1 MGTGVCGT
9 ELVNFSTIR
18 YNTENKQKKGRA
30 ALSAFTPM
38 LAGNLCS
45 FVAACFTLMS
55 AWSRDRKR
63 IYLYQAAQCFILAI
77 ANVFFASVSGTTTF
91 LLCAAR
97 NCLVAWDRFTPRR
110 CALFVASV
118 AALGILSNNRG
129 VVGLIPVVTTAI
141 YTVACLYVKSSRAI
155 KLNLIV
161 NLALWTVYDLFIGD
175 YVSAGVDSVS
185 AGTAL
190 VSILRESKTD
200 SP

>member
-1 MGTGVCGT
+1 M
-9 ELVNFSTIR
+9 
-18 YNTENKQKKGRA
+18 
-30 ALSAFTPM
+30 SAFTPM

-118 AALGILSNNRG
+118 AALGIRAGPGAVGSGGLCGLSCLLFLVFLLSQFSVQEIVHTLLHFVAY
-129 VVGLIPVVTTAI
+129 VVFCSVLGTLSKPFQKALSVCA
-141 YTVACLYVKSSRAI
+141 RARER
-155 KLNLIV
+155 
-161 NLALWTVYDLFIGD
+161 
-175 YVSAGVDSVS
+175 DS
-185 AGTAL
+185 GK
-190 VSILRESKTD
+190 E
-200 SP
+200 